1 MPPRSPTSS
10 SSAASTGGV
19 ASSLFDRPYLLLT
32 LTALFWSG
40 NFVLGRAVHGSVPP
54 VGLAFWRWAGATLIL
69 LGPAWSHLRRDRA
82 VLAAS
87 WPIVLVLS
95 ALGVAVF
102 NTLVYI
108 GLQTTSA
115 LNAVLMQSTMPVMIV
130 ALGFVVF
137 HDGVTILQALGVALS
152 LSGAVAIVARG
163 NPAAL
168 AGLALNRGD
177 LWIALAVASY
187 SAYSVLLRRRPAVH
201 PLSLLVA
208 TFLPGSLM
216 ILPFYLWESLSG
228 RPIRLDPPSLLA
240 IGYVAVFPSI
250 LAYFCFNRGVELVG
264 ANRAGLFIH
273 LMPVFG
279 SIMAVLFLGERFE
292 PFHAAGIAL
301 ILAGIVLATRRSRGD
316 GGTAA
321 PATASA
327 PTAPDRTQ

>member
-1 MPPRSPTSS
+1 VSGWRKAVPVSPRSPTRST
-10 SSAASTGGV
+10 SSAGILAR
-19 ASSLFDRPYLLLT
+19 LFDRPYLLLT

-69 LGPAWSHLRRDRA
+69 IGPAWGHLRRDGP

-108 GLQTTSA
+108 GLQTTGA

-130 ALGFVVF
+130 ALGFLAF
-137 HDGVTILQALGVALS
+137 RDTVTVRQAVGIALS
-152 LSGAVAIVARG
+152 LSGAVAIVTRG

-168 AGLALNRGD
+168 AGVELNGGD
-177 LWIALAVASY
+177 LWIVLAVASY
-187 SAYSVLLRRRPAVH
+187 AAYSVLLRRRPAVH

-216 ILPFYLWESLSG
+216 VLPFYVWESLSG
-228 RPIRLDPPSLLA
+228 RPVRLDAPSLLA
-240 IGYVAVFPSI
+240 IAYVAIFPSI

-301 ILAGIVLATRRSRGD
+301 ILAGIVLATRR
-316 GGTAA
+316 GGGSA
-321 PATASA
+321 PASNRS
-327 PTAPDRTQ
+327 D

>member
-1 MPPRSPTSS
+1 MPPSPPTSS
-10 SSAASTGGV
+10 SAAFASGGV
-19 ASSLFDRPYLLLT
+19 ARRLFDRPYLLLT

-40 NFVLGRAVHGSVPP
+40 NFVLGRAVHETVPP

-69 LGPAWSHLRRDRA
+69 LGPAWSHLRRDGPM
-82 VLAAS
+82 LAAS

-108 GLQTTSA
+108 GLQTTGA

-130 ALGFVVF
+130 ALGFLAF
-137 HDGVTILQALGVALS
+137 RDRVTARQALGIALS

-163 NPAAL
+163 DLAAL
-168 AGLALNRGD
+168 AGLTLNRGD
-177 LWIALAVASY
+177 LWIALAVVSY
-187 SAYSVLLRRRPAVH
+187 AAYSVLLRRRPAVH
-201 PLSLLVA
+201 PLSLLVG

-216 ILPFYLWESLSG
+216 ILPLYLWESLSG
-228 RPIRLDPPSLLA
+228 RPVRLDAPSLLA
-240 IGYVAVFPSI
+240 IAYVAIFPSI

-264 ANRAGLFIH
+264 ANRAGLFFH

-301 ILAGIVLATRRSRGD
+301 ILAGIVLATRRGS
-316 GGTAA
+316 GG
-321 PATASA
+321 SA
-327 PTAPDRTQ
+327 PAPDRKSP